1 MKPAMEALLKIEN
14 LQVDF
19 ALDRGMVRAVDGVN
33 LRMDKGEILGVVG
46 ESGCGK
52 TVTALST
59 MRLLSNN
66 AKTGGRVLLFGEDLN
81 AKSEKEMRKIR
92 GNRISMIFQE
102 PMSSLNPVFSV
113 EDQLFEVISIHQ
125 GGKKDEIEGK
135 TIEMLDL
142 VGIPEPKRR
151 MKEFPHQMSGGMQQR
166 IMIAMALACNP
177 DVLIADEPTTA
188 LDVTIQAQ
196 ILALIRDLQE
206 KLGTGVMMITHD
218 LGVIAQIAHK
228 VAVMY
233 AGKVMEA
240 SSAEELFA
248 QPKHPY
254 TRSLLRTIPRV
265 HGEKS
270 RLKELPGMVPNLLEL
285 PPGCRFHPRCEERMD
300 ICAKK
305 TPPDLDLGKAS
316 VRCWLY
322 AEKKQKE

>member
-1 MKPAMEALLKIEN
+1 MEDLLKIEN

-33 LRMDKGEILGVVG
+33 LQMDKGEILGVVG

-66 AKTGGRVLLFGEDLN
+66 AKTKGKVYLSGEDLN
-81 AKSEKEMRKIR
+81 KKSEREMRKIR

-102 PMSSLNPVFSV
+102 PMSSLNPVFSI
-113 EDQLFEVISIHQ
+113 EAQLYEVISLHQ
-125 GGKKDEIEGK
+125 GGTKEELEEK

-166 IMIAMALACNP
+166 VMIAMALACNP

-196 ILALIRDLQE
+196 ILALMRDLQE
-206 KLGTGVMMITHD
+206 KFGTGVMMITHD
-218 LGVIAQIAHK
+218 LGVIAQVAHK
-228 VAVMY
+228 IAVMY

-240 SSAEELFA
+240 SSAEELFRE
-248 QPKHPY
+248 PKHPY
-254 TRSLLRTIPRV
+254 TRSLLRTIPRIT
-265 HGEKS
+265 GDKS
-270 RLKELPGMVPNLLEL
+270 RLKELPGMVPNLLDL
-285 PPGCRFHPRCEERMD
+285 PRGCRFHPRCEERMD
-300 ICAKK
+300 ICSKEI
-305 TPPDLDLGKAS
+305 PPEIDVGEAT

-322 AEKKQKE
+322 AKEKAEGIK